1 MENTPVV
8 DEVVVPKKNILFEV
22 TPASR
27 VLAGVLFIALP
38 FIGGWIGYTYGS
50 NNSITEV
57 TTNIHPDTP
66 VQIATPQSNS
76 EISTASEEIQHNL
89 AEDFSTE
96 EMACSALPEIENILN
111 TFDPD
116 SEKFWRRLVFEIN
129 DAGCTKRVFENENV
143 LYSISA
149 GCGYCLKQIYKNESE
164 YKTLHSFSKLFDNQ
178 IVTVNERSVE
188 VLDPITSQSSTILQL
203 DERDAGKTFFAGED
217 QSSKITYNDTDGT
230 ISVSV
235 FDVNTCEVG
244 HGGCYYTEIPSDLK
258 IVTLR

>member
-8 DEVVVPKKNILFEV
+8 DEVVVPKKNVLFEV
-22 TPASR
+22 TSTSK
-27 VLAGVLFIALP
+27 VLAGVLFITLP
-38 FIGGWIGYTYGS
+38 FVGGWIGYIYGS

-57 TTNIHPDTP
+57 TANIHPDTP
-66 VQIATPQSNS
+66 VQIATTQSNN

-89 AEDFSTE
+89 AEDVSAE

-116 SEKFWRRLVFEIN
+116 SEKFWRRFVFEIN
-129 DAGCTKRVFENENV
+129 DAGCTKRVFENGNV
-143 LYSISA
+143 LYSMGA
-149 GCGYCLKQIYKNESE
+149 GCGYCSKQIYKNESE
-164 YKTLHSFSKLFDNQ
+164 YKTLHPFSKLFDNQ

-188 VLDPITSQSSTILQL
+188 VLDPITDQSRTVLQL

-235 FDVNTCEVG
+235 FDVNTCKVG